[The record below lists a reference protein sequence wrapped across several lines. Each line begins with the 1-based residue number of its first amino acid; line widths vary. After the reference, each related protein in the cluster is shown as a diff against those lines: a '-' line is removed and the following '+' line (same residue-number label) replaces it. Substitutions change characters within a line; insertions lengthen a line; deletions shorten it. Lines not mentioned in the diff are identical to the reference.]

1 MIIISIG
8 TFSYTNSIFY
18 NVVEGLLHYC
28 EWNLCNTEKSIYNVC
43 KTFEPTFFNS
53 TSRTIRSLRRNKGP
67 TDWQILISLMW
78 LWFEAWDRQA
88 TGERW
93 GSSACPGQKKKKK
106 NLFAKFKAFNRI
118 NSAGSTPPTVRH
130 DDLPP

>member
-43 KTFEPTFFNS
+43 KTLNPHFLILRQGQFGHYGE
-53 TSRTIRSLRRNKGP
+53 IRAP
-67 TDWQILISLMW
+67 Q
-78 LWFEAWDRQA
+78 
-88 TGERW
+88 TG
-93 GSSACPGQKKKKK
+93 
-106 NLFAKFKAFNRI
+106 KF
-118 NSAGSTPPTVRH
+118 
-130 DDLPP
+130 